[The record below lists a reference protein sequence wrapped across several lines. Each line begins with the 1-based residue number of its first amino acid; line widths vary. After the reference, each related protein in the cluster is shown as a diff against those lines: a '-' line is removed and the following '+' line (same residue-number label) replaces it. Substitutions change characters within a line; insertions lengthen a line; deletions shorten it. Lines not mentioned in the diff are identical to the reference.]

1 MPRESFRNSPRYEN
15 LPSLHAGI
23 HSAFL
28 QAPLGFVCASIWVH
42 VTCCLI
48 VVIWL
53 SVCTSELLEI
63 VFYSSSLSKLL
74 CMQQVLH
81 TLYGWF
87 AIIFRVKSGQWLCGQ
102 WQGCQD
108 CSVGGTT
115 AFSTNGVGKN
125 AYPHAKQMKLDPWFG
140 GLVTQSCLTLAIPWI
155 LAIPPGSL
163 SMGFSRQEYWGGLPF
178 PSPSWTLTLWYIQ
191 NSKWVKDLN
200 IRAKAI
206 RLFEE
211 NIGKKL
217 HNIGVSSVSSVP
229 QLCPTLCVPAC

>member
-1 MPRESFRNSPRYEN
+1 MPRESFRNSPCYEN
-15 LPSLHAGI
+15 LPSLPAGI

-74 CMQQVLH
+74 CMQWVLH

-87 AIIFRVKSGQWLCGQ
+87 AIIFRVKSGQWLCDQ

-115 AFSTNGVGKN
+115 AFSTNGVWKN

-140 GLVTQSCLTLAIPWI
+140 GLVTQSCLTLAIPWTV
-155 LAIPPGSL
+155 AHQAPCP
-163 SMGFSRQEYWGGLPF
+163 WD
-178 PSPSWTLTLWYIQ
+178 SPDKS
-191 NSKWVKDLN
+191 
-200 IRAKAI
+200 
-206 RLFEE
+206 
-211 NIGKKL
+211 
-217 HNIGVSSVSSVP
+217 IGVGCHFLLQVGPLPYGIYKTQNGSK
-229 QLCPTLCVPAC
+229 T